1 MNFINVKL
9 EGGHIVANGLNLKV
23 PEGALKVFVKR
34 KAMMVKN

>member
-9 EGGHIVANGLNLKV
+9 EGGYIVANGLNLKV
-23 PEGALKVFVKR
+23 PEGALKVLKE